1 MTTAHRQIYALTLRR
16 VHSFML
22 ARGVTTTDLLANT
35 ELREADLSDP
45 YNLISETQARIYYR
59 NVVSLGNEDGIGLEI
74 GWLTGLSQMGPLG
87 MSQLAARTV
96 RDAVEEVHANRLV
109 YHLLGDWEIN
119 ITPDL
124 VINRF
129 IVHEPDEPL
138 RIFLLE
144 RGLGTIQAHVE
155 ELCGSEATPVRV
167 LLDYKAP
174 ANYRRYKEIFR
185 CPVRFGQQTVELHYP
200 AKYLDLEI
208 ETYDPQA
215 REVLGALRDNLRE
228 KLTSRGDIVA
238 DVKLALRRQQGKFP
252 SLEQLADSLAMS
264 SRTLR
269 RKLGEQDARYQ
280 NLLDEERRRVAE
292 DFLLNTTM
300 GMQQIAEQCG
310 FNDAQNFSQAF
321 KRWQGISPT
330 EVRRSRGK

>member
-1 MTTAHRQIYALTLRR
+1 
-16 VHSFML
+16 ML
-22 ARGVTTTDLLANT
+22 ARGVSAADLLANT
-35 ELREADLSDP
+35 ELQESDLSEP
-45 YNLISETQARIYYR
+45 YTLISEAQARSYYR

-87 MSQLAARTV
+87 MSQLAAPTV
-96 RDAVEEVHANRLV
+96 GDILRETHANRLV
-109 YHLLGDWEIN
+109 YYLLGDWQLD
-119 ITPDL
+119 ITADL

-129 IVHEPDEPL
+129 IVGEPEEPL
-138 RIFLLE
+138 RIFLIE
-144 RGLGTIQAHVE
+144 RGLGTIQANVE

-167 LLDYKAP
+167 LLDYKVP
-174 ANYRRYKEIFR
+174 ANFQRYKEIFR
-185 CPVRFGQQTVELHYP
+185 CPVRFNQPTVELHYP

-228 KLTSRGDIVA
+228 KLVSGGDIVNE
-238 DVKLALRRQQGKFP
+238 VKLALRRQQGKFP
-252 SLEQLADSLAMS
+252 SLEQIADSLAIS

-269 RKLGEQDARYQ
+269 RKLGQQDARYQ
-280 NLLDEERRRVAE
+280 NLLDEERQRVAK

-300 GMQQIAEQCG
+300 SIQQIAEQCG

-321 KRWQGISPT
+321 KRWQGMSPT
-330 EVRRSRGK
+330 EYRQSHGN